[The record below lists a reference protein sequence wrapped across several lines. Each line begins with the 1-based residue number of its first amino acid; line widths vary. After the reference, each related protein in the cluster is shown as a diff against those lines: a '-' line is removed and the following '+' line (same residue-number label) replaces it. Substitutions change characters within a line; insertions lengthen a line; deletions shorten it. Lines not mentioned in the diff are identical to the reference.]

1 MHDQSFS
8 HVQLLVTQWT
18 RLPGSSVMEF
28 SRQEYWSG
36 LPSPTPGD
44 LPDPGIGPL
53 SLVPPALA
61 IDSLP
66 LCRLRLSPHE
76 PVLVLKVNKAT
87 KSTYFTHLT

>member
-8 HVQLLVTQWT
+8 HVQLLVTPWT
-18 RLPGSSVMEF
+18 RLPGSVMEF

-36 LPSPTPGD
+36 LQSPTPGD

-61 IDSLP
+61 VDSLP
-66 LCRLRLSPHE
+66 LCRLGLSPHE